1 MKRLLV
7 VTLLASSFFWCKPAY
22 ANDIEAVKQTELL
35 EKINQLEQQIRE
47 LTELKL
53 KNQTL
58 PAKMEQCMKVVGVES
73 YCNCIV
79 EKLPVAVDYKQ
90 FVQIMLSPAAE
101 LGYAQMDQG
110 QQQDIDNTLVA
121 LAKCVDYKGPKG
133 AGFIEGLMQRDT
145 LF

>member
-7 VTLLASSFFWCKPAY
+7 ATLLSCSVLWLEPAH
-22 ANDIEAVKQTELL
+22 ADEIDAAKQAELL
-35 EKINQLEQQIRE
+35 EKIKQLEQQISE

-53 KNQTL
+53 KKQTL

-90 FVQIMLSPAAE
+90 FVQIMLSPVTE
-101 LGYAQMDQG
+101 LGYAKMDKE

-121 LAKCVDYKGPKG
+121 WAKCVDYKGPKG
-133 AGFIEGLMQRDT
+133 TGFIEGLMKRET